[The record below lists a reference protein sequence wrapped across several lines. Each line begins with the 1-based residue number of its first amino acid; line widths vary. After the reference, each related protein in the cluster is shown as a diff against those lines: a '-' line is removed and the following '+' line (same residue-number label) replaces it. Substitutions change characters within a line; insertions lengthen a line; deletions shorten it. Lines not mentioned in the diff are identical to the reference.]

1 MLTSADRIDSPMP
14 SSLLHRRVP
23 HWRLPHWRL
32 PHRRLLAAVLAPA
45 LCLGLAL
52 GAAAPAA
59 AVDIVDPVTG
69 AVVQG
74 ASTDA
79 AITVTAGAPL
89 QYLTVPIAEGV
100 TPTRVLATLATD
112 APVQGSLVVVVAGR
126 TVQTVDASAQTLD
139 LPIQQGDVVD
149 GALAIGFQLTGAS
162 AATGALCEVVGR
174 ALTVSDV
181 AVLSDGTPTA
191 PTTVG
196 GFFPDAVSAVSIL
209 VPDGAGDALRAAGL
223 SAAASLASRY
233 PAGTSITVS
242 EEGATGGRPQLDAA
256 TGRVVRFT
264 AGEGTVVSGIA
275 QNGGVPELTLTGA
288 EGDLAAA
295 GAALGSEFAG
305 LASSAS
311 TTGLSQ
317 KVIPSSS
324 LEHTLADFGA
334 DRIALGSAGASTSY
348 TTITQSAFGGPV
360 STAKVHLVG
369 THSAIPAGITATA
382 NVYWNDFLIGST
394 VLGGDTAV
402 DMQLTVPTGQL
413 ASSNGLTVRLS
424 AVRDGNGQCIG
435 SADAVPIEF
444 FVDGAGSTVTGVR
457 GESAA
462 PGFGRFPQAFGGE
475 LAVAFGGSASGSDAL
490 RSAGDL
496 VTALQRVDSRPLAV
510 SVVAVNDFLDSDS
523 SGLVVG
529 AGADEAEALRSP
541 LRLASFTAID
551 SSRME
556 YGVGTEAPYA
566 ALEAFTAAGR
576 DVVLLGGWS
585 PDGASSSEL
594 QTSVAAWAA
603 TEGWTSLAGD
613 LAVSGS
619 ADADP
624 VQITSNEITP
634 QAEVKDDYSAYAIW
648 FVVAV
653 VVLGL
658 LILLGW
664 LLRRR
669 RSRRVAAYVDA
680 QERAAGAPGTE
691 AAGAAGPVTPIDPA
705 TPDDRRPAH

>member
-1 MLTSADRIDSPMP
+1 MLTSADRIDSSMP
-14 SSLLHRRVP
+14 SSLLHRRV
-23 HWRLPHWRL
+23 L
-32 PHRRLLAAVLAPA
+32 HRRLLAAALAPA

-52 GAAAPAA
+52 GATTPAA
-59 AVDIVDPVTG
+59 AADIVDPVTG

-74 ASTDA
+74 AATGA
-79 AITVTAGAPL
+79 TITVAAGAPL
-89 QYLTVPIAEGV
+89 QYLAVPIAEGV

-112 APVQGSLVVVVAGR
+112 APVQGALVVVVAGR
-126 TVQTVDASAQTLD
+126 TVQTVEASARTLD
-139 LPIQQGDVVD
+139 LPVQQGDVVD
-149 GALAIGFQLTGAS
+149 GVLAIGFQLTGAS
-162 AATGALCEVVGR
+162 ASTGALCEVPGR

-233 PAGTSITVS
+233 PVGTSITVS
-242 EEGATGGRPQLDAA
+242 EEGATGARPQLDAA
-256 TGRVVRFT
+256 TGRVVRFS
-264 AGEGTVVSGIA
+264 AGEGAVVSAIA
-275 QNGGVPELTLTGA
+275 QNAGVPELTLTGA

-311 TTGLSQ
+311 TTGLAQ

-324 LEHTLADFGA
+324 LEHSLADFGA
-334 DRIALGSAGASTSY
+334 ERIALGSTGASASY

-360 STAKVHLVG
+360 STVQVDLVG

-382 NVYWNDFLIGST
+382 NVYWNDFLIGSS
-394 VLGGDTAV
+394 VLGTDTAI

-413 ASSNGLTVRLS
+413 ASSNALSVRLS
-424 AVRDGNGQCIG
+424 AVREGDGQCIG
-435 SADAVPIEF
+435 SADTVPIEF

-457 GESAA
+457 GESSA

-475 LAVAFGGSASGSDAL
+475 LAVAFGGSASGPDAL

-510 SVVAVNDFLDSDS
+510 SVVGLDDFLDSDS
-523 SGLVVG
+523 SGLVVS

-551 SSRME
+551 SSRVE

-566 ALEAFTAAGR
+566 ALEAFTANGR
-576 DVVLLGGWS
+576 DIVLLGGWS

-594 QTSVAAWAA
+594 QTSIAAWAA
-603 TEGWTSLAGD
+603 TEGWASLAGD

-619 ADADP
+619 AGADP
-624 VQITSNEITP
+624 VQIDSNEITP

-653 VVLGL
+653 VVIGL

-669 RSRRVAAYVDA
+669 RSRRVASYVDA
-680 QERAAGAPGTE
+680 QERAGSETGPGDP
-691 AAGAAGPVTPIDPA
+691 AGPVTPLDPA